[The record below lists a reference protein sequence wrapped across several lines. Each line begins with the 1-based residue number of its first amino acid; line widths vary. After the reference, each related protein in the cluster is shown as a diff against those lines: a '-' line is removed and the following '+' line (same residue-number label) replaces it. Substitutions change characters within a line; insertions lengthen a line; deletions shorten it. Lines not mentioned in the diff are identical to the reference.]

1 MAQSD
6 NNRIA
11 KNSLMLCIRMLFTMW
26 LNLYATRIVL
36 QQLGT
41 EDYGVYGVVGSIV
54 SMLTI
59 LNSGIIKTIQRF
71 ITYELGKKNG
81 NVYNTFCSLLNVT
94 IIFGFFSVVIL
105 EIFGVWFLEDYMK
118 VPAESKNA
126 AFWVLQFSIATTFVS
141 LLSNPYNALIIA
153 YEKMGVFAYKIGR
166 AHV

>member
-1 MAQSD
+1 MAQVD

-11 KNSLMLCIRMLFTMW
+11 KNSLMLGIRMLFTMW

-59 LNSGIIKTIQRF
+59 LNSGLIKTIQRF

-81 NVYNTFCSLLNVT
+81 NVNNTFFT
-94 IIFGFFSVVIL
+94 FPFFLPNS
-105 EIFGVWFLEDYMK
+105 
-118 VPAESKNA
+118 
-126 AFWVLQFSIATTFVS
+126 
-141 LLSNPYNALIIA
+141 
-153 YEKMGVFAYKIGR
+153 
-166 AHV
+166 